1 MVDEKETL
9 VEFHDIDVIRS
20 YPAFLENLIRESEA
34 AILVYDITSR
44 ESFQFIKT
52 IYDKVM
58 STKASKN
65 DLKSKRYTFCVTGN
79 KSDCP
84 HERQVE
90 MVEGEKLAA
99 SLGCHFW
106 ETSAKMM
113 GNVEEC
119 LCDIVREVRQHQQF
133 HPASMGSEKSGFV
146 KRFRHSQ
153 SLAKYHRR
161 TAPLNRIW
169 RCEERRPTI

>member
-1 MVDEKETL
+1 MIDKKETL

-58 STKASKN
+58 STKASKKS
-65 DLKSKRYTFCVTGN
+65 LKSKPFTFCVTGN

-99 SLGCHFW
+99 LLGCHFW
-106 ETSAKMM
+106 ETSATTME
-113 GNVEEC
+113 NVEEC
-119 LCDIVREVRQHQQF
+119 LCDIVRELRQHQKY
-133 HPASMGSEKSGFV
+133 PTASTGSEKSGFV
-146 KRFRHSQ
+146 KRFRHIQ
-153 SLAKYHRR
+153 SLGS
-161 TAPLNRIW
+161 
-169 RCEERRPTI
+169 TIGGQRH